1 MRETRWKG
9 NLVSLG
15 SVLLLLPRGLFN
27 NSFPRD
33 VINENS
39 SDSAAI
45 VFSTRFAHSRSW
57 STMVISLK
65 IGNGHGSMWNC
76 ASWLLLWFRD
86 SPTGSLHWWPG
97 TPGILK
103 MIYISRNLM
112 PVGCFTGPTTL
123 DFMKFNI
130 SRPRNYGLMDFTT
143 ESTES
148 WMRSNGIYIYF
159 EIYFSN
165 LAVLSLNSF
174 FYLSS
179 FSSYRSKKLV
189 RLVHRLIW
197 SSLAHTEIREKKIS
211 QERCFSQN
219 LPPRSSRELRPSG

>member
-15 SVLLLLPRGLFN
+15 SVLLLLPRDLFN
-27 NSFPRD
+27 NPFPRHQWKFLGFRS
-33 VINENS
+33 NRLF
-39 SDSAAI
+39 DSIRALQKLIHDGYI
-45 VFSTRFAHSRSW
+45 VEDRKWTRIHVKLCLMTSLMVPWFSHR
-57 STMVISLK
+57 V
-65 IGNGHGSMWNC
+65 
-76 ASWLLLWFRD
+76 
-86 SPTGSLHWWPG
+86 PPWPG

-148 WMRSNGIYIYF
+148 WMCSNGIYIYIF
-159 EIYFSN
+159 RDLFQQFGCI
-165 LAVLSLNSF
+165 
-174 FYLSS
+174 
-179 FSSYRSKKLV
+179 
-189 RLVHRLIW
+189 I
-197 SSLAHTEIREKKIS
+197 
-211 QERCFSQN
+211 C
-219 LPPRSSRELRPSG
+219 

>member
-1 MRETRWKG
+1 MDTDPCEI
-9 NLVSLG
+9 VPHDFSYG
-15 SVLLLLPRGLFN
+15 SVILP
-27 NSFPRD
+27 
-33 VINENS
+33 
-39 SDSAAI
+39 
-45 VFSTRFAHSRSW
+45 
-57 STMVISLK
+57 
-65 IGNGHGSMWNC
+65 
-76 ASWLLLWFRD
+76 
-86 SPTGSLHWWPG
+86 PG
-97 TPGILK
+97 PPMAWYTGILK

-148 WMRSNGIYIYF
+148 WMCSNGIYIYF

-219 LPPRSSRELRPSG
+219 LPSRSSRELHPSG